1 MKTFILIA
9 LLRTVNE
16 GGSVQ
21 VEFYDLSA
29 CEAFG
34 AQLETQ
40 FEAIETVP
48 GKDFH
53 PTVIWTCVEK

>member
-9 LLRTVNE
+9 MLRTVNE

-21 VEFYDLSA
+21 VEFYDLAA

-34 AQLETQ
+34 ARLESQ

-48 GKDFH
+48 GKDFR
-53 PTVIWTCVEK
+53 PTVIWSCVEK